1 MSAAPALH
9 AHVSL
14 REGPLRERIHH
25 AYRGVHGWQKLVVK
39 LEHHLLEDLAVSA
52 VVSSTRP
59 GEERAAVALQLG
71 IYDAEVRA
79 VALAVI
85 HLVVFARMFFRHNE
99 YVEILPMQRREH
111 VQAVAQRMR
120 GVFEITRYLRELVL
134 RVIVRLRV
142 RPAIAT
148 LAPVAAATFAHRQ
161 ACRPMESAKT
171 KSADQWSQRKQS
183 LNGVSHI
190 RNPIEGREHSTALR
204 NTLEPEWLRMYI
216 YMYIYIY
223 IYIY

>member
-52 VVSSTRP
+52 VVSSTRL

-85 HLVVFARMFFRHNE
+85 HLVVFARFADITNMSSPFTRSGKNTSKPWPNE
-99 YVEILPMQRREH
+99 
-111 VQAVAQRMR
+111 
-120 GVFEITRYLRELVL
+120 
-134 RVIVRLRV
+134 
-142 RPAIAT
+142 
-148 LAPVAAATFAHRQ
+148 
-161 ACRPMESAKT
+161 
-171 KSADQWSQRKQS
+171 
-183 LNGVSHI
+183 
-190 RNPIEGREHSTALR
+190 
-204 NTLEPEWLRMYI
+204 
-216 YMYIYIY
+216 
-223 IYIY
+223 